1 MSGLCRLDYP
11 IYACGVLD
19 DNHIVV
25 AGGGGAAKT
34 GVPNAVDILKIRKN
48 RKAIQADPVERL
60 ETGDVASMNIS
71 VLNPGKDKDIL
82 LAVGLGG
89 KCSVYSV
96 APKTAAGGDNSNS
109 THGLKQ
115 RKSKK
120 KQEPVKPADGDKDDH
135 FTFNLLQT
143 LETDFSPDPLQKAVR
158 IGKNG
163 KLLVTGGSDGY
174 VRCWSLPDFTKRFF
188 IHGHKDDVTDVDI
201 SPDGLH
207 VVSVARDGGASIW
220 NATNGSKETDLH
232 SVWNAKMVTRGY
244 RFRCCRYGSVIEN
257 EKAYVLFTAH
267 APIRVGRSSGKK
279 EPQGCLTKWARKRN
293 SESEGPPNGPLG
305 PVIIQFTGKEAISS
319 IAVSGDGVFLGVGFM
334 EGSVAIYIS
343 FSLQCVKKISNLH
356 GIFVTG
362 ATFLRNSESSV
373 AITGPCDAALVS
385 VSADNTC
392 KLTKL
397 SSRTLFPIWV
407 AIFASF
413 IALVLTGLLMQHLGI
428 I

>member
-11 IYACGVLD
+11 IYACSVLD

-34 GVPNAVDILKIRKN
+34 GVPNAVDILKIEKIGRVV
-48 RKAIQADPVERL
+48 QADPVERL
-60 ETGDVASMNIS
+60 ETGDTASMNIS
-71 VLNPGKDKDIL
+71 VLNQGKDAM

-96 APKTAAGGDNSNS
+96 VKKSAAGGDNTTTN
-109 THGLKQ
+109 LKQ

-120 KQEPVKPADGDKDDH
+120 KSQPVGPDENKQEH
-135 FTFNLLQT
+135 YTFNLLRT
-143 LETDFSPDPLQKAVR
+143 LETDFSSDPLQKAVR
-158 IGKNG
+158 ISKDG

-174 VRCWSLPDFTKRFF
+174 VRCWSLPDFTKRFST
-188 IHGHKDDVTDVDI
+188 HGHKDDVTDVDI

-220 NATNGSKETDLH
+220 NSVNGNKEIDLH
-232 SVWNAKMVTRGY
+232 SAWNLKMVTRGY
-244 RFRCCRYGSVIEN
+244 RFRCCRYASVIED
-257 EKAYVLFTAH
+257 KTSYVLFTAH
-267 APIRVGRSSGKK
+267 APVRAGRGADKK
-279 EPQGCLTKWARKRN
+279 APQGCLTKWARKRANGTEN
-293 SESEGPPNGPLG
+293 SKNSVLS

-319 IAVSGDGVFLGVGFM
+319 LAVSNDGVFLGLGFM

-343 FSLQCVKKISNLH
+343 FSLQCVKKISSLH

-362 ATFLRNSESSV
+362 VSFLPNTEAVV
-373 AITGPCDAALVS
+373 AITGACDASLVS

-397 SSRTLFPIWV
+397 SSRYLFPLWV
-407 AIFASF
+407 AIFLSF
-413 IALVLTGLLMQHLGI
+413 IALVLTGLFMREYGI